1 MLETDLQKQ
10 VLRVF
15 IYCTGPKVPI
25 GEETPLEQ
33 TENTKYIS
41 DAVLS
46 LMDPQTHV
54 TVSKGNETS

>member
-10 VLRVF
+10 VLSVF

-33 TENTKYIS
+33 TENTK
-41 DAVLS
+41 
-46 LMDPQTHV
+46 
-54 TVSKGNETS
+54 